1 MFVFRSP
8 HRRTRGEGN
17 LAYDYA
23 KVILYAYPHLHAL
36 AEASAVAAEN
46 KALLSFRSRRGAL
59 EEAERI
65 AEELAVRSRLLRLEK
80 AVEELLAQ
88 CSREELFLLE
98 YRYFRRRRRL
108 DAFGGYVVPCSERT
122 YFRRQSALLKKAA
135 CCFAACGWTEE
146 AYFAAFAGYSLFARI
161 LRAIRDG
168 RESAV
173 AARREQCGLAF
184 SGRQNS
190 CCSRGGFL
198 PRSKMTATA
207 TAATQASTMTTICTA
222 FAGVPSAEGSP
233 VSPET
238 EER

>member
-1 MFVFRSP
+1 M
-8 HRRTRGEGN
+8 
-17 LAYDYA
+17 
-23 KVILYAYPHLHAL
+23 
-36 AEASAVAAEN
+36 
-46 KALLSFRSRRGAL
+46 

-108 DAFGGYVVPCSERT
+108 DAFGDYVVPCSERT
-122 YFRRQSALLKKAA
+122 YFRRQNALLAKAA
-135 CCFAACGWTEE
+135 VRLAALGWTEE
-146 AYFAAFAGYSLFARI
+146 AYMQAFSAYPPFVRL
-161 LRAIRDG
+161 LRAICDG

-173 AARREQCGLAF
+173 TARRERCGLAF
-184 SGRQNS
+184 TGRQNS

-198 PRSKMTATA
+198 PRSRMTATA

-222 FAGVPSAEGSP
+222 LTEGDASEGVS
-233 VSPET
+233 VSPDADV
-238 EER
+238 R